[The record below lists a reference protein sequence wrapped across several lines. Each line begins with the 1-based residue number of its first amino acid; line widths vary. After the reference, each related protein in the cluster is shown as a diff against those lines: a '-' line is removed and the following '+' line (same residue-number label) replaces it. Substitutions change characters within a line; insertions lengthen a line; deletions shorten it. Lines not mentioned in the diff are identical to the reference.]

1 MAGIYIHIPFCR
13 QACHYCDFHFSTN
26 LSRQDEMVDAIAHEI
41 VSRKDY
47 LQDEIVTIYFGGGT
61 PSLLS
66 GPQLEKLLESIHQN
80 FTVSSTAEVTLEA
93 NPEDLTKAQ
102 SEALYKHGINRLSI
116 GIQTFDEQ
124 KLQWMNRIHSS
135 EEAVKAFRNARS
147 AGFENI
153 SLDLIYAIPN
163 HDRNAWEK
171 DLKAITSLDP
181 EHISLYGLT
190 IEEKTVFGKWEREN
204 QLIQLPEDAAAE
216 QYLFAIDFLTA
227 NGYIQYEVSNFG
239 KKGYHSRHNHSY
251 WAGTPYLGVGP
262 GAHSFD
268 GKNTRSFNVRNNVK
282 YLKAIN
288 ENLEYSEQE
297 ELSDIQRIN
306 ERILTELRTSGGVD
320 LKMIESLSGS
330 RVEDLHTTFLQ
341 EIHEKNMIEMTGDF
355 LRLKPHGFLVA
366 DEIALRL
373 FFPEE

>member
-1 MAGIYIHIPFCR
+1 
-13 QACHYCDFHFSTN
+13 
-26 LSRQDEMVDAIAHEI
+26 MVDAIAKEI
-41 VSRKDY
+41 ISRKDY
-47 LQDEIVTIYFGGGT
+47 LHDEIATIYFGGGT

-66 GPQLEKLLESIHQN
+66 GSQLEKLLETIHQN

-93 NPEDLTKAQ
+93 NPEDLTKAH

-153 SLDLIYAIPN
+153 SLDLIYAIPD

-204 QLIQLPEDAAAE
+204 KLIQLPEDAAAE

-227 NGYIQYEVSNFG
+227 NGYLQYEVSNFG
-239 KKGYHSRHNHSY
+239 KKGFHSRHNHSY

-268 GKNTRSFNVRNNVK
+268 GKNTRSFNVRNNSK

-288 ENLEYSEQE
+288 ENLEYSEHE

-306 ERILTELRTSGGVD
+306 ERILTELRTSGGVN
-320 LKMIESLSGS
+320 LKKIESLSG
-330 RVEDLHTTFLQ
+330 RRIEDLHATFLQ
-341 EIHEKNMIEMTGDF
+341 EIRKKNMIEMTDDF

-366 DEIALRL
+366 DEVALRL